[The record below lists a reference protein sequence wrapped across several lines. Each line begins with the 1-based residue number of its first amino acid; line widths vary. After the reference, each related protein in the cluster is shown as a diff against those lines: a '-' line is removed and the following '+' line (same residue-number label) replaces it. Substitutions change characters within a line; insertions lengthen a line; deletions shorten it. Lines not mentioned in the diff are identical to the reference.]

1 MVRLLAGALAAL
13 LALLAGPG
21 TPALATHEPDHRYVV
36 LGYVKD
42 GAGRPLAGA
51 TVRVV
56 RARTGLAYPART
68 DGEGFYLVVVHLHDE
83 DLGEILTVS
92 AAGASAKITATF
104 DPRDK
109 RVERGTRVDIEGG
122 RVVERRALFAT
133 TLKEVLDR

>member
-1 MVRLLAGALAAL
+1 MILRLGPGLVLLLAILAWPGA
-13 LALLAGPG
+13 
-21 TPALATHEPDHRYVV
+21 PALATHEPDHRYVV

-56 RARTGLAYPART
+56 RNKTGLAYPART

-83 DLGEILTVS
+83 DVGETLTVS
-92 AAGASAKITATF
+92 AAGAGAKITATF

-122 RVVERRALFAT
+122 RAVERRALFAT
-133 TLKEVLDR
+133 TLKELLDR